1 MWSQD
6 IGISYG
12 HKPDDENKD
21 FIDKQI
27 KILSANNFPKHET
40 PLICGSLT

>member
-27 KILSANNFPKHET
+27 KILIDSISCAILSKKY
-40 PLICGSLT
+40 III